1 MNVLNFLC
9 VCGGGGPMCHI
20 WTLKNSKEPDVYSY
34 DHICIHRYTTHP
46 FKMGTALFVA
56 LGFIEGSCE

>member
-1 MNVLNFLC
+1 
-9 VCGGGGPMCHI
+9 MCPI
-20 WTLKNSKEPDVYSY
+20 WTLKTIKEPDVYSY
-34 DHICIHRYTTHP
+34 DRVCIYRYTTHP